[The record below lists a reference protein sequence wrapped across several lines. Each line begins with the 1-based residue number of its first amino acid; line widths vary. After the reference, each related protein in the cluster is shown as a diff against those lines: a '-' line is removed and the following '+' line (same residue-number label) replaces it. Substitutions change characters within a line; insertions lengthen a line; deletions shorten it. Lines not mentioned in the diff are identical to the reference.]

1 MLADHF
7 TEFDSIS
14 HDQTPIWPES
24 SATAIV
30 SRSGP
35 GRAPSADAAAEG
47 RGSLPLRSCLLC
59 TASSIRRDFPT
70 PGRPK
75 VSSCRDDSFRFDLSS
90 YAPALAA
97 VAIFLY
103 PFT

>member
-7 TEFDSIS
+7 TEFDLIS

-59 TASSIRRDFPT
+59 TASSIRRYFPT
-70 PGRPK
+70 RGRPTI
-75 VSSCRDDSFRFDLSS
+75 SSCRDDSCRFDLSS
-90 YAPALAA
+90 YAPALAEA
-97 VAIFLY
+97 AISVYRL
-103 PFT
+103 T